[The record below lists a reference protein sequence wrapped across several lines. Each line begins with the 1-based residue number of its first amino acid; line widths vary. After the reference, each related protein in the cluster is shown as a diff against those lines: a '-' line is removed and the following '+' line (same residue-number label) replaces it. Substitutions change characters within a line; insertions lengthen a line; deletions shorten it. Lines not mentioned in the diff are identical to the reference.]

1 MEGNGPSLLGKDW
14 LRHIRVDWKALFSL
28 STHSSLKELLEE
40 NREVFQD
47 DLGELKGIQ
56 ATLNTKSQATPRFH
70 KARKVPY
77 TLKEKVEEELF
88 RLQAAGI
95 IGPVKFSDWAT
106 SIVPVVKSN
115 GTVRIC
121 GDYKT
126 TVNPILEVDR
136 HPLPDIDDLLSQL
149 AGGVAFSKLDL
160 SRAYHQL
167 RLEEQSQEL
176 TTIITHKR
184 LFRYHW
190 LPFGIVSAPAIFQ
203 RMMEGLLKGMS
214 GVVVY
219 LDDILITG
227 KSQTEH
233 MENLREVLKR
243 LRETGLRLQQDKC
256 QFMKDSVVYL
266 GHRIDKDGLHPTDEK
281 VRAIRDAPIP
291 RGISELKAYLG
302 MLTYYS
308 KFLPDQATVLAP
320 LHALLQKGATWKWS
334 EDEDKAFQESKRL
347 LTSSRVLVHY
357 VYNTKLPLLL
367 ACDASPFGL
376 GAVLSHMLE
385 NGNEHPIAFAS
396 RSLSPAEKYY
406 SQIDRKGAAIVFGI
420 SKIPPLYLWPTL

>member
-1 MEGNGPSLLGKDW
+1 M
-14 LRHIRVDWKALFSL
+14 
-28 STHSSLKELLEE
+28 
-40 NREVFQD
+40 
-47 DLGELKGIQ
+47 
-56 ATLNTKSQATPRFH
+56 
-70 KARKVPY
+70 
-77 TLKEKVEEELF
+77 EEERF

-95 IGPVKFSDWAT
+95 ISPVKFLDWAIP
-106 SIVPVVKSN
+106 IVPVVKSN

-176 TTIITHKR
+176 TTINTHKELFQYHR
-184 LFRYHW
+184 L
-190 LPFGIVSAPAIFQ
+190 LFGIASAPAIFQ
-203 RMMEGLLKGMS
+203 RIMEGLLKDMS
-214 GVVVY
+214 GVMVY
-219 LDDILITG
+219 LDDILITW

-233 MENLREVLKR
+233 MDNLREVLKR

-266 GHRIDKDGLHPTDEK
+266 GHQINKDGLHPTEEK
-281 VRAIRDAPIP
+281 VRAIQDAPIP
-291 RGISELKAYLG
+291 RGISELKAYLE

-308 KFLPDQATVLAP
+308 RFLPGRATVLAP

-334 EDEDKAFQESKRL
+334 EDEDKAFQELKRL
-347 LTSSRVLVHY
+347 LTSSQVLVH
-357 VYNTKLPLLL
+357 YNTKLPLLL

-376 GAVLSHMLE
+376 GVVLSHRLE

-396 RSLSPAEKYY
+396 RSLSPAEKLFTL
-406 SQIDRKGAAIVFGI
+406 VFGI
-420 SKIPPLYLWPTL
+420 SKLHRYIYGRHFELLSDHQPLKGLLGEGQSIPVTASARIQRWALLMAGYQYIFRYKTRKRHNAAKQGKGTTMLTH